1 MEESEDT
8 KFIGKCLRLSTVGL
22 LPSGFFMLSLFH
34 VRINLT
40 QADDFEFSTV
50 VGCGLKET
58 YTSMI
63 HYCYNDGSLRLS
75 SFLGGGGCCFVGNTR
90 MVTRG

>member
-75 SFLGGGGCCFVGNTR
+75 SLLFWGEGDVALLATLEW
-90 MVTRG
+90 